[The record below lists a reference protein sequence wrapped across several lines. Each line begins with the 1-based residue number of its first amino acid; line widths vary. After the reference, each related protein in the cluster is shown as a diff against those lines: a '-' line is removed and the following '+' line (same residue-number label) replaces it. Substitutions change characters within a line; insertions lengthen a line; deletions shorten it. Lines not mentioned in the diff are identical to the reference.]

1 MKRPLYCST
10 GALVGRV
17 NGYDFRGA
25 MKILRSLYEE
35 ERIRGLELMMLPAYY
50 ENRAA
55 VTEAVRQSG
64 VPSPV
69 IHCEKEIG
77 TMLSDAGALTDS
89 GHEEEARALSEE
101 AFRLFRLNCAFAED
115 LGIPRM
121 VIHLWGGRTSDSHIA
136 RNVGA
141 LPDLTETAAAHGLRL
156 LVEIVPSSAGDPLS
170 NWKRVLPFLGNGG
183 LIFDSRFGKLH
194 EQIRETLTDPA
205 VTPRIEHVHVSDFG
219 GGYREFSALRPI
231 LHPGEGKIDFPAL
244 AGLLDR
250 MGYAGSVTLESPV
263 MGENGWNVPKL
274 GRTLSY
280 LGSLL

>member
-89 GHEEEARALSEE
+89 GHEEEAKAFLEYLSGPE
-101 AFRLFRLNCAFAED
+101 ASAVFEA
-115 LGIPRM
+115 
-121 VIHLWGGRTSDSHIA
+121 
-136 RNVGA
+136 VGF
-141 LPDLTETAAAHGLRL
+141 T
-156 LVEIVPSSAGDPLS
+156 PL
-170 NWKRVLPFLGNGG
+170 
-183 LIFDSRFGKLH
+183 H
-194 EQIRETLTDPA
+194 
-205 VTPRIEHVHVSDFG
+205 
-219 GGYREFSALRPI
+219 
-231 LHPGEGKIDFPAL
+231 
-244 AGLLDR
+244 
-250 MGYAGSVTLESPV
+250 
-263 MGENGWNVPKL
+263 
-274 GRTLSY
+274 
-280 LGSLL
+280 